1 MAVSTELENIKDTDI
16 KLEKLFKSKGTPNG
30 KTNKQVIQKGNK
42 EKSPKKK
49 NDDKHACKK
58 SPNKDAKRR
67 QIKCMT
73 KLITGV
79 SGIRHG

>member
-1 MAVSTELENIKDTDI
+1 ME
-16 KLEKLFKSKGTPNG
+16 KLTSKLFKKE
-30 KTNKQVIQKGNK
+30 NK